1 MEDKEGKIV
10 HKELAKEYNVSKD
23 TIRDINVGRTWYNDQ
38 LEYPL
43 HYSKYD
49 NNRNKKEKNYCIFCG
64 KEISKNST
72 CCKDCVTFKMR
83 KYNRPPREELKKNI
97 REKTQTEVAS
107 IYGVSRSTISR
118 WSLAMNLPS
127 SKTKIDSYTDEEW
140 EKI

>member
-1 MEDKEGKIV
+1 MEDQEGKIV

-38 LEYPL
+38 LKYPL

-49 NNRNKKEKNYCIFCG
+49 NNRNKKEKNYCIYCG

-72 CCKDCVTFKMR
+72 CCKDYVTFKMR

-127 SKTKIDSYTDEEW
+127 SKTEIDSYTDEEW
-140 EKI
+140 EEI

>member
-1 MEDKEGKIV
+1 
-10 HKELAKEYNVSKD
+10 
-23 TIRDINVGRTWYNDQ
+23 
-38 LEYPL
+38 
-43 HYSKYD
+43 
-49 NNRNKKEKNYCIFCG
+49 
-64 KEISKNST
+64 
-72 CCKDCVTFKMR
+72 MR